1 MSNRNITQRT
11 KNRFLF
17 LCSYIEDILVLF
29 GLLSIIIAAYLM
41 DLKLGLLVQGFVL
54 IWIGFVLSK
63 ILK

>member
-1 MSNRNITQRT
+1 MYNRNITQRT

-41 DLKLGLLVQGFVL
+41 DLKLGLLVQGLVL

>member
-41 DLKLGLLVQGFVL
+41 DLKLGLLVQGLVL

>member
-41 DLKLGLLVQGFVL
+41 NLKLGLLVQGLVL